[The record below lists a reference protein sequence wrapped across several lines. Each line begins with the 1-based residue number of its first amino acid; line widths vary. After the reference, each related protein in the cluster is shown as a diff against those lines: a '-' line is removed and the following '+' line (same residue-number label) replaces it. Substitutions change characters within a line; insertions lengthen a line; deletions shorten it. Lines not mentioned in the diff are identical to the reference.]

1 MAIQINRKGETGPI
15 PFRTGR
21 FFCIDAKWYF
31 ACREG
36 MDRGPYDT
44 RGDAVAAMES
54 FLSAAD
60 ELQERTQKI
69 S

>member
-1 MAIQINRKGETGPI
+1 MIPINRKHEAGPI

-21 FFCIDAKWYF
+21 FFCIDSKWFF

-36 MDRGPYDT
+36 LDRGPFDT
-44 RGDAVAAMES
+44 RDDAIVAMQI
-54 FLSAAD
+54 FLTSLKSV
-60 ELQERTQKI
+60 EKQLNRV